1 MAVEE
6 DFDRAR
12 WPIKDCTGLLFVE
25 KWLMNSNRF
34 LLSSLAAFAALL
46 MMSVARAESTV
57 SQAFQVARGAVNPAM
72 QTHVV
77 SIYGTG
83 APGDIEKWY
92 IIFYDP
98 SIPSHGRAVLVENGQ
113 IVKTYAANGG
123 AVYRSDLTF
132 DPSRLTPEGPALTA
146 AQDYATRHNISYDSV
161 RALLKETSLDRPFR
175 WRIELMNDG
184 RSKGYVFINALDSS
198 VASYASSGSS
208 TQVAESSSTTTTT
221 TSRSNS
227 DDNDNSG
234 GFGNDVKRTF
244 LGIGGD
250 LQEFFTGERTVD
262 K

>member
-1 MAVEE
+1 
-6 DFDRAR
+6 
-12 WPIKDCTGLLFVE
+12 
-25 KWLMNSNRF
+25 MNSNRF
-34 LLSSLAAFAALL
+34 LLPGLAAFAALFL
-46 MMSVARAESTV
+46 ASATVRAESTV
-57 SQAFQVARGAVNPAM
+57 NQAFQVARGAVNRDI

-83 APGDIEKWY
+83 TADAIDKWY

-98 SIPSHGRAVLVENGQ
+98 AIPSHGRAVLVEGGQ

-132 DPSRLTPEGPALTA
+132 DPSRLTPEGPALAA
-146 AQDYATRHNISYDSV
+146 AQGYAAKHFLTYDSV
-161 RALLKETSLDRPFR
+161 RALLKQTSLDRPFR

-184 RSKGYVFINALDSS
+184 KSKGYVFINALDSS
-198 VASYASSGSS
+198 VASYAPPGSAN
-208 TQVAESSSTTTTT
+208 QVAETSSNTTTTT
-221 TSRSNS
+221 TTTTRQTDS
-227 DDNDNSG
+227 DDDGDNNG
-234 GFGNDVKRTF
+234 GFANDVKRTF

>member
-1 MAVEE
+1 
-6 DFDRAR
+6 
-12 WPIKDCTGLLFVE
+12 
-25 KWLMNSNRF
+25 MNSNRF
-34 LLSSLAAFAALL
+34 LLSSLAAFAVLL
-46 MMSVARAESTV
+46 VSATAQAESTV
-57 SQAFQVARGAVNPAM
+57 SQAFQVARGAVKPAM

-132 DPSRLTPEGPALTA
+132 DPSRLTPEGPALEA
-146 AQDYATRHNISYDSV
+146 AQNYATRHNIAYDSV
-161 RALLKETSLDRPFR
+161 RALLKQTSPDHPFR

-184 RSKGYVFINALDSS
+184 RSKGYVFINAIDSS
-198 VASYASSGSS
+198 VASYAASSSNP
-208 TQVAESSSTTTTT
+208 QVAESRTETTTTT
-221 TSRSNS
+221 TASRSNS

>member
-1 MAVEE
+1 MSDPHIPMV
-6 DFDRAR
+6 
-12 WPIKDCTGLLFVE
+12 P
-25 KWLMNSNRF
+25 
-34 LLSSLAAFAALL
+34 AA
-46 MMSVARAESTV
+46 
-57 SQAFQVARGAVNPAM
+57 
-72 QTHVV
+72 
-77 SIYGTG
+77 
-83 APGDIEKWY
+83 
-92 IIFYDP
+92 
-98 SIPSHGRAVLVENGQ
+98 
-113 IVKTYAANGG
+113 
-123 AVYRSDLTF
+123 
-132 DPSRLTPEGPALTA
+132 PEGPALTA
-146 AQDYATRHNISYDSV
+146 AQNYATRHDIPYDSV

-208 TQVAESSSTTTTT
+208 TQVAESSTTTTT

-227 DDNDNSG
+227 DDSDNDNSG

>member
-1 MAVEE
+1 
-6 DFDRAR
+6 
-12 WPIKDCTGLLFVE
+12 
-25 KWLMNSNRF
+25 MNSNRF
-34 LLSSLAAFAALL
+34 LLSSLAALAALFL
-46 MMSVARAESTV
+46 VSATVRAESTV
-57 SQAFQVARGAVNPAM
+57 NQAFQVARGAVNPDI

-83 APGDIEKWY
+83 TTDAIQKWY

-98 SIPSHGRAVLVENGQ
+98 AIPSHGRAVLVEDGQ

-132 DPSRLTPEGPALTA
+132 DPSRLTPEGPALAA
-146 AQDYATRHNISYDSV
+146 AQGYAAKHYLTYDSV
-161 RALLKETSLDRPFR
+161 RALLKQNSLDHPFR
-175 WRIELMNDG
+175 WRIELMNG
-184 RSKGYVFINALDSS
+184 VKSKGYVFINALDSS
-198 VASYASSGSS
+198 VASYAPPGSAN
-208 TQVAESSSTTTTT
+208 QVAQTDSTTTTT
-221 TSRSNS
+221 TTTRRTDS
-227 DDNDNSG
+227 DDNGDNSG

>member
-1 MAVEE
+1 
-6 DFDRAR
+6 
-12 WPIKDCTGLLFVE
+12 
-25 KWLMNSNRF
+25 MNSNRF
-34 LLSSLAAFAALL
+34 LLSGWAAFVALL
-46 MMSVARAESTV
+46 LASTAARAESTV
-57 SQAFQVARGAVNPAM
+57 SQAFQIARGAVNPAM

-98 SIPSHGRAVLVENGQ
+98 SIPSHGRAVLVANGQ

-123 AVYRSDLTF
+123 AVYHSDLTF
-132 DPSRLTPEGPALTA
+132 DPSRLTPEGPALEA
-146 AQDYATRHNISYDSV
+146 AQSYATRHNIAYDSV
-161 RALLKETSLDRPFR
+161 RALLKQTSLNHPFR

-198 VASYASSGSS
+198 VASYAGSS
-208 TQVAESSSTTTTT
+208 SNTQVAESNSTTTTT
-221 TSRSNS
+221 TTTRSNS
-227 DDNDNSG
+227 DDEDNSG

-250 LQEFFTGERTVD
+250 LQEFFTGQRTVD